1 MSQDCAAVPQDCDI
15 HSMLRA
21 ILDQNSLILAQNAD
35 MNARLVE
42 VEKVQQRSQHMRT
55 RPRSKCS
62 DGFPWKCPVC
72 PQQLKHLDS
81 FLSHI
86 RKFAVHTIHR
96 AAKQKVSKARCCF
109 HLDNPQHL
117 QLIDKFIGDSD
128 AEKAASFAKHFLNLC
143 RSISASRSSV
153 ADKHSRIMD
162 WLHRAQH
169 DTTFATSGECPSVSD
184 MSSSGHGAVTS
195 SSGSD
200 VGHCVRLC
208 RSAV

>member
-1 MSQDCAAVPQDCDI
+1 MSKDCAAVSQECDI

-21 ILDQNSLILAQNAD
+21 ILDQNSQILAQHAD

-62 DGFPWKCPVC
+62 DGFQWKCPVC
-72 PQQLKHLDS
+72 SLQLKHLDS
-81 FLSHI
+81 FVSHI

-96 AAKQKVSKARCCF
+96 AAKKVSKARCCF

-117 QLIDKFIGDSD
+117 QLVDKFMGDND
-128 AEKAASFAKHFLNLC
+128 AEKAASFAKYFLNSC
-143 RSISASRSSV
+143 RSISALRSSV

-162 WLHRAQH
+162 LLHRVQH
-169 DTTFATSGECPSVSD
+169 DATFEISGECPSVTD

-200 VGHCVRLC
+200 VGHCVRLY
-208 RSAV
+208 RTAV